1 MKIRSASSSVTSIHP
16 FDVISS
22 VTSLYN
28 RISKR
33 SPTHALDEMISC
45 PEAPSQYPDNSTMR
59 RHQSPCETW
68 PGYWCVPW
76 NTPIP
81 RIILVPQPRFTATV
95 KVGGWYRVVRTYSF
109 FVRLRYMENP
119 LREPISRDVGI
130 VGTTSSA

>member
-1 MKIRSASSSVTSIHP
+1 MCSS
-16 FDVISS
+16 D
-22 VTSLYN
+22 L
-28 RISKR
+28 
-33 SPTHALDEMISC
+33 
-45 PEAPSQYPDNSTMR
+45 APSQYPDNSTMR
-59 RHQSPCETW
+59 RHQSPCET
-68 PGYWCVPW
+68 W